1 MFSDKHDATMPLSR
15 SFIRVGIASL
25 LTFLAIYVAC
35 FRSFDVSKCKLC
47 LSSGTTDPVPQS
59 VGNNLRQQL
68 RDIKAKTTT
77 AIFTIG
83 ASFGLAINARA
94 IGRIYEFRN
103 QSMAI
108 QEVRVFSNDITAD
121 REALLALTDGR
132 FQSIL
137 AKKIDNIEHV
147 SLSFGPTNLT
157 PPPNF
162 RPGVTAFDLYG
173 GHAMVTLVKPS
184 SPSIPTINKRMN
196 TLEYIKIGVYPIRLS
211 KALAKGK
218 LSMFHI

>member
-1 MFSDKHDATMPLSR
+1 MPLSR

-25 LTFLAIYVAC
+25 LTLLAIYVAC
-35 FRSFDVSKCKLC
+35 FGSFGVSRCKLC

-77 AIFTIG
+77 AMLTIA
-83 ASFGLAINARA
+83 ASFGLAINTRA
-94 IGRIYEFRN
+94 IGRLYEFRN

-108 QEVRVFSNDITAD
+108 QEVRLFSNEITAD

-132 FQSIL
+132 FQSVST
-137 AKKIDNIEHV
+137 KKIDNDEHV

-162 RPGVTAFDLYG
+162 RPGVSAFDIYG
-173 GHAMVTLVKPS
+173 GHAMVTLVKPTS
-184 SPSIPTINKRMN
+184 LITPTINKRLSG
-196 TLEYIKIGVYPIRLS
+196 LEYIKLGVYPIRLS
-211 KALAKGK
+211 KALASGK
-218 LSMFHI
+218 SSKL